1 MRKII
6 NISMPETLRLYM
18 VKRTKD
24 RGFGSV
30 SEYIRDLVRND
41 LLRHLNGMDDES
53 GPREI
58 FHEGRLYRHYPGPR

>member
-18 VKRTKD
+18 VKRAKD
-24 RGFGSV
+24 RGFGSL

-41 LLRHLNGMDDES
+41 LIRHFGSMDDES

-58 FHEGRLYRHYPGPR
+58 FHEGRLYRNYPGQR